1 PASPSS
7 GVHVRRL
14 ECGANR
20 SFVTKEWRLAAMAVD
35 TVRPDQFPVSPDLAQ
50 AGAIFN
56 DATRLLDGGLWS
68 QPRANN
74 QTPYLGMYTADISAV
89 LADVNA
95 DLAPGA
101 MVTVGD
107 NAYALSTTD
116 TVVLGDVVSQ
126 LQTLLNDAPNSVGNA
141 SVENQMHTAQLAII
155 NDVNGDPSLA
165 QALAAATYT
174 GASTGLPNTGFQALP
189 IGADDGAALA
199 AAVAH
204 GATLAQIGAVF
215 NAATDLAVGGLNSSN
230 LSEFDGDMHV
240 VATGL
245 TNLLHN
251 PTEI

>member
-1 PASPSS
+1 
-7 GVHVRRL
+7 
-14 ECGANR
+14 
-20 SFVTKEWRLAAMAVD
+20 
-35 TVRPDQFPVSPDLAQ
+35 
-50 AGAIFN
+50 
-56 DATRLLDGGLWS
+56 
-68 QPRANN
+68 
-74 QTPYLGMYTADISAV
+74 MYTADINAV
-89 LADVNA
+89 NDDIQAILTNGMTPGMFTAGGQTYPLSDADT
-95 DLAPGA
+95 
-101 MVTVGD
+101 TV
-107 NAYALSTTD
+107 LK
-116 TVVLGDVVSQ
+116 DVEAQ

-251 PTEI
+251 PTEIASIEAGEAPADAALTTIHLQTMLNQIELQTNKLDPLYSSDPNIAALLAGLAFVPTGVRERVLTS